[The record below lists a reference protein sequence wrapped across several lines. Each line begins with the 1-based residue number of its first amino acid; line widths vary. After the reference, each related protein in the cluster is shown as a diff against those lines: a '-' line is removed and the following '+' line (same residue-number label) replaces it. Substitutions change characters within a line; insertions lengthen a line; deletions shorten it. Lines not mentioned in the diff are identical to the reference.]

1 MTASE
6 IFIQPENEEDEDTLG
21 TEIENYLNC
30 VLAKAGDFVKDLSLS
45 GGSEVNNQNV
55 TSQINSLLAQVDK
68 AVSFVGNIMLS
79 TECSLQHELEQVY
92 ESFLSV
98 LRCMGRIFL
107 NWSAT
112 NAVNKIVP
120 RSLEAQEGPGRPKFK
135 LPQETLEELRELGFS
150 WTKIAKMLGVSRW
163 TISRRI
169 TEYGLNNMQGFTEMK
184 DEELDSIVNEFVNH
198 HSRLAG
204 QVYTSGYLQSLG
216 LRIQRQRVRES
227 LVRVDPDNR
236 VLRWGVLVSRP
247 VYYVPWPNSVWHMD
261 GHHSLIRW
269 GMVVHGCID
278 GFSRKIMF
286 LKCSSNNC
294 AETVLELFLNAVEDH
309 NNFWPSRIRVNRGV
323 ENVRVCDVMV
333 EMRGNGRDSF
343 IAGPS
348 TRNQRIERLWRDV
361 FRCVCH
367 YFYYVFY
374 AMEQCG
380 LIDVDNK
387 LHMFLLHLIF
397 IPRINFALDEFKGAS
412 NEHKIRTARNWS
424 PNQLWINGMM
434 DINNPLSHGEL
445 DENPQN
451 LELYGEDPQGPTPFD
466 DSENEVIV
474 LSVELQGAELQG
486 ASTIANSVLQVI
498 DPLME
503 SNKMGIDIYSVALE
517 QVLQNFYFTD

>member
-1 MTASE
+1 
-6 IFIQPENEEDEDTLG
+6 
-21 TEIENYLNC
+21 
-30 VLAKAGDFVKDLSLS
+30 
-45 GGSEVNNQNV
+45 
-55 TSQINSLLAQVDK
+55 
-68 AVSFVGNIMLS
+68 
-79 TECSLQHELEQVY
+79 
-92 ESFLSV
+92 
-98 LRCMGRIFL
+98 
-107 NWSAT
+107 
-112 NAVNKIVP
+112 
-120 RSLEAQEGPGRPKFK
+120 
-135 LPQETLEELRELGFS
+135 
-150 WTKIAKMLGVSRW
+150 
-163 TISRRI
+163 
-169 TEYGLNNMQGFTEMK
+169 MK
-184 DEELDSIVNEFVNH
+184 DEELDSIVNEFLNH
-198 HSRLAG
+198 HGRLAG

-236 VLRWGVLVSRP
+236 VLRWGVLVSRR

-294 AETVLELFLNAVEDH
+294 AETVLELFSNAVEDH
-309 NNFWPSRIRVNRGV
+309 NNFWPSRIRVDRGV

-333 EMRGNGRDSF
+333 EMRGSGRGSF

-374 AMEQCG
+374 AMEQCR
-380 LIDVDNK
+380 LIDIDNK
-387 LHMFLLHLIF
+387 LHMLLLHLIF

-434 DINNPLSHGEL
+434 DINNPSSHGEL
-445 DENPQN
+445 DEDPQN

-474 LSVELQGAELQG
+474 LPVELQG

-503 SNKMGIDIYSVALE
+503 SNEMGIDIYSVALE
-517 QVLQNFYFTD
+517 HVLQNFYFTD